1 MADGTTGRGSEMMQT
16 DRYPISTLDLEGIP
30 VWFTVGDRELLG
42 FIKFTRSGRPVYRVG
57 TFRKSDDLPSHAR
70 PALWRPVDPNV
81 WPEPLPEPATV
92 QIAVEWGKPI
102 PPPRHSEPSVRDM
115 DRWPYPH
122 IDLGRAGSVPK
133 SVEEAE
139 ARTLRALRCVDV
151 IYRDEPERS
160 ETAWPRDLMVS
171 AAMLK
176 KLLSSSR
183 TGKLPWLRDEDYR
196 DVHVDVSDLSP
207 RPARWVPTRRD
218 LSDVEAGCLAWM
230 NALSKKDRRLF
241 RWRSDLPQW
250 SFQQIAE
257 MTRQDEDDVFKAY
270 KAACVRLFAESLR
283 ATDL

>member
-1 MADGTTGRGSEMMQT
+1 MLA

-270 KAACVRLFAESLR
+270 KAACERLFAESLR